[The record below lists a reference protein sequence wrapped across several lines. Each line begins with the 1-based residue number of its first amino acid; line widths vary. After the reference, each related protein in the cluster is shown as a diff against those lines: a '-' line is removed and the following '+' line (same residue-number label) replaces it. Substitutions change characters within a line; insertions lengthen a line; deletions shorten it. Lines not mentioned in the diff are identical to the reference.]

1 MHIRHGAYACQAQVY
16 GAKHSEISDLGN
28 LCNSDLICEFGID
41 MFV

>member
-1 MHIRHGAYACQAQVY
+1 MHIRQGAYTSQAQVH